1 MKKELLF
8 SFITAVVILLLG
20 SVWNASVADDLSDG
34 VQYDLAAEQ
43 VFAGTVHDRPT
54 VFEGRMYFT
63 LWTSK
68 GMVAVEIGPEQFVKR
83 SGFKLGPGELVT
95 VVGMPIVIGGRD
107 MVLAREVTKTGSIL
121 VVRDRKG
128 RPLWQKDRVIEM
140 DPEVGD
146 TGLPVC

>member
-1 MKKELLF
+1 MRKELLF
-8 SFITAVVILLLG
+8 SLVIAAIILLIG
-20 SVWNASVADDLSDG
+20 SIGNAVVADDLADR

-43 VFAGTVHDRPT
+43 VFAGTAHDRPN

-83 SGFKLGPGELVT
+83 SGFRLGPGELVT
-95 VVGMPIVIGGRD
+95 VVGMPVILSGRE

-128 RPLWQKDRVIEM
+128 RPVWHKDRVIEM

-146 TGLPVC
+146 AGLPVC